1 MRWNV
6 IELAENGRY
15 AKLHRGFLVVMQ
27 GDEELGRVVIDEM
40 NCLLLT
46 AEQATLSKPVM
57 VRLAEEGVPIVVC
70 GSNYHPVSITL
81 PYTAHHHSTKILQH
95 QLNAGKSH
103 KKRLWQLLVKTKIQ
117 NQLWAL
123 KQIPDPPE
131 EVFNRMERL
140 VNLTRSGDPDNTE
153 SQAAR
158 IYWKA
163 LMGSKFNRNSE
174 SNDFTNSALNYGYSI
189 IRAACARAVVAAGL
203 LPALGLHHKNQNNP
217 FCLVDD
223 LMEIYRPL
231 VDIQVHFLGTK
242 EQINPDTKQVLARTL
257 QADVCV
263 ADQTTTVNSSMQTL
277 AFSLVKS
284 YEKKTLELQ
293 LPQLMI

>member
-57 VRLAEEGVPIVVC
+57 VRLAEEGVPIVIC
-70 GSNYHPVSITL
+70 GNNYHPVSINL
-81 PYTAHHHSTKILQH
+81 PYTAHHHSTKILQQ
-95 QLNAGKSH
+95 QLNAGKSL
-103 KKRLWQLLVKTKIQ
+103 KKRLWQLLVRSKIQ

-123 KQIPDPPE
+123 KQISNPPE
-131 EVFNRMERL
+131 EVFKRLERL
-140 VNLTRSGDPDNTE
+140 VDLTRSGDPDNTE

-163 LMGSKFNRNSE
+163 LMGSKFSRRPE
-174 SNDFTNSALNYGYSI
+174 SVDFINSALNYGYSI

-223 LMEIYRPL
+223 LMEVYRPL

-242 EQINPDTKQVLARTL
+242 EHMDSETKQTLARTL

-263 ADQTTTVNSSMQTL
+263 AEQITTVNSSMRIL
-277 AFSLVKS
+277 AFSLVNS

-293 LPQLMI
+293 LPQLVT